1 MSRIGNKLIPIAEG
15 LKVEVKE
22 GLVDIKGPKG
32 EDIIKFD
39 SSLIGVEIKDNMVHV
54 TRVNDEKRTKQM
66 HGTTRALINN
76 AMVGCHEGFKKV
88 LDIVGI
94 GYRAE
99 VKGKDVYLYIGH
111 VKPTVITPLEGVTV
125 TATDSKSKD
134 ITCTIEVSGS
144 DKFKVGQTAA
154 LIHDAKRPE
163 PYLGKGIR
171 YRGEHI
177 LRKEGKRAGAGK

>member
-1 MSRIGNKLIPIAEG
+1 MSRIGNKIVPIAEG
-15 LKVEVKE
+15 VTVTVSE

-32 EDIIKFD
+32 EDKITFD
-39 SSLIGVEIKDNMVHV
+39 PSIIGVEVKDGHVHV
-54 TRVNDEKRTKQM
+54 TRKNELKHTKQL

-76 AMVGCHEGFKKV
+76 AIIGCHTGFTKV
-88 LDIVGI
+88 LDIIGI

-99 VKGKDVYLYIGH
+99 MRGNDVVLYVGH
-111 VKPTVITPLEGVTV
+111 VQPTVVSPLPGVKIAVIESKNKEVTSTV
-125 TATDSKSKD
+125 
-134 ITCTIEVSGS
+134 EVSGS

>member
-1 MSRIGNKLIPIAEG
+1 MSRIGNKLIP
-15 LKVEVKE
+15 
-22 GLVDIKGPKG
+22 LVDGVTVTVSEGSVNIKGPKG
-32 EDIIKFD
+32 EDTIKFD
-39 SSLIGVEIKDNMVHV
+39 PTLIGVEVKDGNVHV
-54 TRVNDEKRTKQM
+54 TRKNELKHTKQL

-76 AMVGCHEGFKKV
+76 AIIGCHEGFKKT
-88 LDIVGI
+88 LDIIGI

-99 VKGKDVYLYIGH
+99 MRGKDVVLYVGH
-111 VKPTVITPLEGVTV
+111 VEPTVVSPLPGVTITV
-125 TATDSKSKD
+125 IDSKNKEVTS
-134 ITCTIEVSGS
+134 TVEVSGS

-171 YRGEHI
+171 YRGEYI